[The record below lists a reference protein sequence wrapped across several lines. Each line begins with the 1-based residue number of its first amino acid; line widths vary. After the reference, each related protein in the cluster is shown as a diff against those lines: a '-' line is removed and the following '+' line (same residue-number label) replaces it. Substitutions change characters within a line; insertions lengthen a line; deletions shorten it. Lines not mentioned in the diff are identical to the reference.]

1 MVIDSIEVD
10 AHPAGG
16 NEPAVVGCGHGAD
29 TASVMSQIDCCT
41 RTYCS
46 DHVIEQRRS
55 TPAAKKAQRAMCSRR
70 QEHPA
75 CLASFEGLLLL
86 NIRMPPVRHDVLY
99 LNFAGLDILLAS
111 RSVGGLRRPTN
122 YA

>member
-1 MVIDSIEVD
+1 MVTDPIEVD

-16 NEPAVVGCGHGAD
+16 NELAIVGGRHGAD

-55 TPAAKKAQRAMCSRR
+55 TSAAKHALRAMCSM
-70 QEHPA
+70 QA
-75 CLASFEGLLLL
+75 K
-86 NIRMPPVRHDVLY
+86 
-99 LNFAGLDILLAS
+99 AS
-111 RSVGGLRRPTN
+111 RLVGIL
-122 YA
+122 